1 MISENRADIY
11 LLVFQNSYN
20 LIALL
25 LFNFTIKGN
34 PTLLTQE

>member
-11 LLVFQNSYN
+11 LLVFQNSYE
-20 LIALL
+20 LISLL
-25 LFNFTIKGN
+25 LCKFTIKGN